1 MNSFSKR
8 HETLSNAAWFL
19 AISASK
25 FLISVLRRAEDLRG
39 YHQLCFTAGYSCQA
53 PGRVTEGK
61 RREDEKQN
69 GIWKTLLAIP
79 LGLC

>member
-25 FLISVLRRAEDLRG
+25 FLISVLRRAADAVFSSILR
-39 YHQLCFTAGYSCQA
+39 
-53 PGRVTEGK
+53 R
-61 RREDEKQN
+61 
-69 GIWKTLLAIP
+69 I
-79 LGLC
+79 